1 MKLQDKIYLL
11 RKHNNMSQMEL
22 AEALNVS
29 RQTISK
35 WELGISIPT
44 IDNLI
49 SLSKVFNVSVDFLT
63 DEEVDIDSKTPE
75 KKVTAAYYKLNYK
88 LMATRVVI
96 ISSVIIIAII
106 IGYTTHTIVTVFL
119 ALLTVGFI
127 FLTFVVIKL
136 IVRMLVY
143 FQQKNRK

>member
-1 MKLQDKIYLL
+1 
-11 RKHNNMSQMEL
+11 MEL

-35 WELGISIPT
+35 WELGTSIPT

-49 SLSKVFNVSVDFLT
+49 SLSKIFNVSVDFLT
-63 DEEVDIDSKTPE
+63 DEDVDINTKNPE
-75 KKVTAAYYKLNYK
+75 EKVTAAYYKLNYK
-88 LMATRVVI
+88 LMKTRVVI
-96 ISSVIIIAII
+96 ISYVIIIAII
-106 IGYTTHTIVTVFL
+106 IGYTTHTIATVFL

-127 FLTFVVIKL
+127 FLTYIVIKL

-143 FQQKNRK
+143 FQQNKQ